1 MSKPRPK
8 HEEEARGRK
17 IERTIE
23 TDTSKR
29 LNSFHKNEFLFYS
42 EALSEN
48 ENVTLARIEIKQNFV
63 ESPVHRSLQ
72 TFFCNSFTYQ
82 SFSFSLFLSSASS
95 MELFDFMDFMDRE
108 RRHLRRRER
117 ERERVQ
123 EKRERE
129 REREEYSKGAVVY
142 CCKSTESKVTTR
154 IPSLPSHF
162 RSLQAKPERN
172 TRSS

>member
-17 IERTIE
+17 IEQTIE

-117 ERERVQ
+117 ERESAG
-123 EKRERE
+123 ETRERE
-129 REREEYSKGAVVY
+129 RERRVLEGRGGVLLQEHREQSDDANTFT
-142 CCKSTESKVTTR
+142 S
-154 IPSLPSHF
+154 ISLSV
-162 RSLQAKPERN
+162 SSSQAR
-172 TRSS
+172 TQHA